1 MLVRTGY
8 AIHLSDAK
16 TEAELSKLEF
26 LRKQRVDTVSAKY
39 EGEAKVSDL
48 ILSIPAYEAFSW

>member
-16 TEAELSKLEF
+16 AEAELSKLEF
-26 LRKQRVDTVSAKY
+26 LRKRRFDTISAKY
-39 EGEAKVSDL
+39 EGEAKMSDL
-48 ILSIPAYEAFSW
+48 MLSIPVCEAFSW

>member
-1 MLVRTGY
+1 MEY
-8 AIHLSDAK
+8 AIHLSGAK
-16 TEAELSKLEF
+16 AETELSKLEF

-48 ILSIPAYEAFSW
+48 MLSIPVYEAFSW

>member
-16 TEAELSKLEF
+16 AEAELSKLEF

-48 ILSIPAYEAFSW
+48 MFSIPVYEAFSW

>member
-8 AIHLSDAK
+8 AIHLSDVKA
-16 TEAELSKLEF
+16 EAELSKLEF

-48 ILSIPAYEAFSW
+48 MLSIPVHKAFSW

>member
-8 AIHLSDAK
+8 AIHLSDAEA
-16 TEAELSKLEF
+16 EAELSKLEF

-39 EGEAKVSDL
+39 VGEAKVSD
-48 ILSIPAYEAFSW
+48 IMLSILVYEALSW

>member
-8 AIHLSDAK
+8 AIHLSGAK
-16 TEAELSKLEF
+16 AEAELSKLEF

-48 ILSIPAYEAFSW
+48 MLSIPVYEAFSW